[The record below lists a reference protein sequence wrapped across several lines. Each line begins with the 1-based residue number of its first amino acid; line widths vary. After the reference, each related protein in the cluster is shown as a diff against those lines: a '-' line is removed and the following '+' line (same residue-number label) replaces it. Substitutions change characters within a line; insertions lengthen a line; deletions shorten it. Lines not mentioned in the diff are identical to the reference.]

1 MQRPFIK
8 PSLVLLVLSGVLA
21 LLTALL
27 FTDVGSAMGSVL
39 VARIRDL
46 LYWVAGLF
54 T

>member
-1 MQRPFIK
+1 M
-8 PSLVLLVLSGVLA
+8 LLVLSGVLA
-21 LLTALL
+21 LFTALL

-46 LYWVAGLF
+46 LYWIAGLF